1 MAVSTRQNYTRSERI
16 PVLSAIPST
25 LLTLASLPRRPN
37 PSGSAGKT
45 EALYTNH
52 FPCQFSTNLPLYQY
66 DVAIEEL
73 GKTSNQWYEV
83 KGRARC
89 ALVMQ
94 SLVSNSAFPTNTV
107 VWYDEQKCL
116 YSTSILLTP
125 QFLNTTDGR
134 NRLHIKSQANQWS
147 TNDIQEYIT
156 GRAQVYPFDAVR
168 ILETLLKK
176 SLENRVQIVNN
187 TCYFV
192 DEKPEKLAGG
202 FEERLGFAQ
211 ALNLARNQVTLNIQ
225 TKLTT
230 FYPEMSLIDFIHL
243 QIGGKR
249 IPNETERKKLN
260 RLLKDCLIVT
270 QQSNWKQAYEFSQF
284 DTRTPN
290 LIRIDSGETLIEY
303 YKTAKNIKLTE
314 LTYPCIEVYIPNE
327 YGRPCHLPLQV
338 CRIKA
343 WQIYD
348 KPLSKAQETQQ
359 PRKQIPQPAQRY
371 SAIMNTIE
379 KCNYNSPSNRLCRE
393 VGFQIQ
399 DNEMLQLN
407 GRILTQPQ
415 IATGQHSQVNIRIG
429 SIPLNGHLFTPKP
442 ISALAITYFGQNAS
456 NNEKF
461 MKDFCQ
467 TLLEVMKSFHVNVR
481 HQYHT
486 VDSTVDQITRYFQEM
501 QRRQCEFV
509 VCVMDGRN
517 DEELQQIRHHIKDN
531 ANQSGLMTQCAVL
544 SKIKSCRSMR
554 NYCENLLRKI
564 NYKNSGINTKVNLDQ
579 ALKNHKSKTDAY
591 MFFGADVIHPT
602 NVTRQ
607 HPSIA
612 GSSCLFE
619 RSFNHIVSFQRLSV
633 RVIRCVQ
640 QQLHVFANNIQ
651 EKANV
656 RLKLFLASKKWSKNC
671 SITIDKEIEFY
682 RIKLFFIEMVNRL
695 N

>member
-1 MAVSTRQNYTRSERI
+1 
-16 PVLSAIPST
+16 
-25 LLTLASLPRRPN
+25 
-37 PSGSAGKT
+37 
-45 EALYTNH
+45 
-52 FPCQFSTNLPLYQY
+52 
-66 DVAIEEL
+66 
-73 GKTSNQWYEV
+73 
-83 KGRARC
+83 
-89 ALVMQ
+89 
-94 SLVSNSAFPTNTV
+94 
-107 VWYDEQKCL
+107 
-116 YSTSILLTP
+116 
-125 QFLNTTDGR
+125 
-134 NRLHIKSQANQWS
+134 
-147 TNDIQEYIT
+147 
-156 GRAQVYPFDAVR
+156 
-168 ILETLLKK
+168 
-176 SLENRVQIVNN
+176 
-187 TCYFV
+187 
-192 DEKPEKLAGG
+192 
-202 FEERLGFAQ
+202 
-211 ALNLARNQVTLNIQ
+211 
-225 TKLTT
+225 
-230 FYPEMSLIDFIHL
+230 
-243 QIGGKR
+243 
-249 IPNETERKKLN
+249 
-260 RLLKDCLIVT
+260 
-270 QQSNWKQAYEFSQF
+270 
-284 DTRTPN
+284 
-290 LIRIDSGETLIEY
+290 
-303 YKTAKNIKLTE
+303 
-314 LTYPCIEVYIPNE
+314 
-327 YGRPCHLPLQV
+327 
-338 CRIKA
+338 
-343 WQIYD
+343 
-348 KPLSKAQETQQ
+348 
-359 PRKQIPQPAQRY
+359 
-371 SAIMNTIE
+371 
-379 KCNYNSPSNRLCRE
+379 
-393 VGFQIQ
+393 
-399 DNEMLQLN
+399 
-407 GRILTQPQ
+407 
-415 IATGQHSQVNIRIG
+415 
-429 SIPLNGHLFTPKP
+429 
-442 ISALAITYFGQNAS
+442 
-456 NNEKF
+456 